1 MTFKILTELL
11 QELNFSKDG
20 GSPYNKTFY
29 GSEKQQAWNTVK
41 NREYNRNGIIRGFAG
56 DWLVAAGGTRADLP
70 VAMEKAKKSA
80 EYKQL
85 MKIFDDVTTPKAAAN
100 GTFTFSSKT
109 WGEMYGDGASVIVRR
124 ILLNGRIT
132 GVSHGAN
139 NRLKSEEPATEQTH
153 PDLSPV
159 DRLVLNYTRAFEQL
173 YKVQYPKRKA
183 ELAKLMKKQ

>member
-1 MTFKILTELL
+1 MAFKILTELL

-29 GSEKQQAWNTVK
+29 GSEKQLVWTGK
-41 NREYNRNGIIRGFAG
+41 NRYYNRNGIIRGYAG

-85 MKIFDDVTTPKAAAN
+85 MKIFDDVTSSKAAAN
-100 GTFTFSSKT
+100 GTFIFSSKT
-109 WGEMYGDGASVIVRR
+109 WDEMYGAGASVIVRR

-132 GVSHGAN
+132 GVSDGVN
-139 NRLKSEEPATEQTH
+139 NRLKSAEPATEQTH
-153 PDLSPV
+153 PDLTPV

-173 YKVQYPKRKA
+173 YKVQYPKRRA